1 MEKNELK
8 LAHKVARA
16 VLLAVIISGIVIA
29 VALVAGYITF
39 EVMGR
44 QAENAVGAFKPDTA
58 ALYDGIYSGEYKAFD
73 AFAAA
78 EVEFDIENG
87 RLSAIEFSRLLQTPG
102 YDASEDVQ
110 GRISESGDLR
120 FDTVTG
126 ATRTSGFAK
135 AAIKDAIE
143 NGPAMKYEAGLLDIN
158 FR

>member
-1 MEKNELK
+1 MDNNEIK
-8 LAHKVARA
+8 PAHKAARA
-16 VLLAVIISGIVIA
+16 ILLAVVLTGAVIV
-29 VALVAGYITF
+29 VALVAGYIGF

-44 QAENAVGAFKPDTA
+44 QAENAVGDFKPDTA
-58 ALYDGIYSGEYKAFD
+58 ALYDGVYSGEYIAFD
-73 AFAAA
+73 AFTAA

-102 YDASEDVQ
+102 HDASEEVR

-143 NGPAMKYEAGLLDIN
+143 TGPIGEFEGLSGID